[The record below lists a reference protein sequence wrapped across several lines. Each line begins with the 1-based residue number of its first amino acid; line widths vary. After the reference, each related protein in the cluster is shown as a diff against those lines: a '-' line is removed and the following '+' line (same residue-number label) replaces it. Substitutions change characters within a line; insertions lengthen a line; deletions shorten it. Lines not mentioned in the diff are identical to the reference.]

1 MSQLFAPYRA
11 VGLVTDSTP
20 YALVKRGKEH
30 FINCSVGNAFQ
41 IYSCANL
48 RLQFVSGL
56 HPGIVVDF
64 LFDVFARNQST
75 FIYFTLIFIFIIGL
89 ITGLIAYKD
98 VTVTAVENKLYVW
111 HRAKL
116 VH

>member
-56 HPGIVVDF
+56 HPGIVVDLLFRCFCSKLKYIYLFYFNF
-64 LFDVFARNQST
+64 LFDFRFNYWFDCV
-75 FIYFTLIFIFIIGL
+75 
-89 ITGLIAYKD
+89 
-98 VTVTAVENKLYVW
+98 
-111 HRAKL
+111 
-116 VH
+116 